1 MSFRFNYLKVKE
13 PNVAVASI
21 LYSVTLEPLKNEE
34 RGEDR
39 RLRSGEELRD
49 TEPDQIVPSDMSK
62 TED

>member
-1 MSFRFNYLKVKE
+1 MSLRFNYLKVKE
-13 PNVAVASI
+13 PNVAVPSI

-49 TEPDQIVPSDMSK
+49 TEPDQIDPHTNLMR
-62 TED
+62 